1 MTWFDLVILLLAVGL
16 LIRGIRQEAGR
27 GLMDA
32 IATLVAV
39 HFSRLTATGLTQT
52 LGWRVVPGLGCSPL
66 LLALCFAAF
75 WGAGLGLSR
84 LLHSQTRW
92 SMDNFDFLFGII
104 FGLVVAFSV
113 GHVATEVAEGFATRP
128 DGTVP
133 EYMQNSCVADELR
146 SFHTYHYVINV
157 FHSYQYG
164 KD

>member
-39 HFSRLTATGLTQT
+39 HFSRLAATGLTHS
-52 LGWRVVPGLGCSPL
+52 LGWRAVPGLDCSPL

-128 DGTVP
+128 DGTLP
-133 EYMQNSCVADELR
+133 EYMQNSCLADELR

-157 FHSYQYG
+157 FHAYQYG